1 MPDISSLS
9 TTFSV
14 RRLDETDIP
23 WIYELCQGNP
33 LFYRYHPPFVTE
45 EDLKKDQQ
53 VLPPGKTKDDK
64 YYIGFFSGE
73 PPVAVMDLVLG
84 YPQPDTAFIGFFMME
99 ATYQGKGTGSMIIEE
114 VCAGL
119 AQWGYCRVRL
129 ATDRENPQS
138 NAFWQKNGFL
148 FVEEKGPYFLRE
160 RNIS

>member
-23 WIYELCQGNP
+23 WLYELCRGNP
-33 LFYRYHPPFVTE
+33 LFYRYHPPFVTV
-45 EDLKKDQQ
+45 EDLKEDQQ

-64 YYIGFFSGE
+64 HYIGFFSGGQ
-73 PPVAVMDLVLG
+73 PMAVMDLVLG

-99 ATYQGKGTGSMIIEE
+99 AKCQGKGIGSGIIGE
-114 VCAGL
+114 VCTGL
-119 AQWGYCRVRL
+119 AQWGYRRVRL

-148 FVEEKGPYFLRE
+148 FVEEKGSYFLRE